1 MFSRWRTASSSP
13 LRRRV
18 ALVAVVAALLLASGC
33 SLLPK
38 EGEEEALPTIN
49 PPKLSQKPTYIVKT
63 ETLETK
69 VRGNGKMMSLQE
81 EELFFKL
88 EGKRLK
94 SVAVQVGDAVQ
105 AGQTLAELDV
115 TDLESQLTQKRLQ
128 TRKDE
133 LAMIQL
139 LRDAG
144 DKTSEEIEQARID
157 FELKRTEVSDLE
169 DKIAQAKLTAPFA
182 GTIVSVLAK
191 KGDAMQAY
199 STVAVIADVSK
210 LTVAAAIP
218 TDDVKKIAVG
228 MEAAVDINTA
238 GQVKGKVKQLPVPKD
253 NNNNGDPNNG
263 RPKDSPNDYVLIEL
277 DSMPAGLTRGTPLT
291 ATVIV
296 SRKENVL
303 TIPPAALRTITGRNY
318 VQVVDDSG
326 AKREVDVEVG
336 QTTSTAVEIVKGLTA
351 GQKVVGR

>member
-13 LRRRV
+13 LRRRA

-69 VRGNGKMMSLQE
+69 VRGNGKMMALQE

-94 SVAVQVGDAVQ
+94 SMAVQVGDAVQ
-105 AGQTLAELDV
+105 AGQVIAELDV

-191 KGDAMQAY
+191 KGDAVQAY
-199 STVAVIADVSK
+199 STVAVIADVNK

-218 TDDVKKIAVG
+218 ADDVKKIAVG

-253 NNNNGDPNNG
+253 TNSGDPNNG
-263 RPKDSPNDYVLIEL
+263 KPKDSPNDYVLIEL
-277 DSMPAGLTRGTPLT
+277 DAMPAGLTRGTPLT
-291 ATVIV
+291 AAVVV

-318 VQVVDDSG
+318 VQVVDDGG

-336 QTTSTAVEIVKGLTA
+336 QTTSTAVEIVKGLSA